1 MASNEVRFTVK
12 LNVDGQTKVV
22 DATASVEEL
31 EDAIVDV
38 RKAADG
44 IGLSKGWDTMML
56 GVNAAMDMLGKL
68 KGTIDDLAG
77 SYESWETAMAQ
88 VNTMAGKDAAG
99 LADLT
104 SKVSELSKTIP
115 KAREELAEGL
125 YQTISNGVPEADW
138 LTFLEQSA
146 KASVGGIADLSET
159 VKVTSTVIKNYGL
172 EWSQAGEIQD
182 KIQTTAKNGVTSFG
196 ELASALP
203 RVTANAAT
211 LDVSIDELMATF
223 ATLTGVSG
231 NTAEVSTQLAAIFT
245 ALVKPSSEA
254 AKMAEAMGVQFDA
267 AAIKAAGGMQQF
279 LTQLDATV
287 KQYAKSHNML
297 EQEIYGS
304 LFGSAE
310 SLRALIPLTGE
321 LKDKFVENIG
331 QMGNAAGT
339 CNEAFGQMSSTGAA
353 QMQILKNIFMS
364 MVEPIGAVA
373 SSLRP
378 LMTGLISVGQA
389 SLYLRSFYQSVVA
402 LRNAHVLSTA
412 AAIAHSTATKVL
424 GTVSTAT
431 GIAVNTLKVAI
442 RGLMIATGV
451 GAAIVGLSMAV
462 EALAGSSNKAAASEK
477 DLAEATKEVDEA
489 EEAGTQ
495 AAAAARAEIEKDI
508 SKLDELIKSKRDTS
522 AAVQELNNKYGEWF
536 GQCSTAQQWYDALIK
551 SSDAYCQQL
560 AYEAQMRVYY
570 QKKANLEIQREKVRA
585 QMNDLVESGQDQ
597 VGRPMGGFSGL
608 KGAGQSRYVA
618 SKEMLALHQQEAD
631 LTSQIN
637 EEQKNIDTTKGLMG
651 KNKPVGTAL
660 PKVAPKGSAG
670 SGKTGKTGKNGST
683 EEVYAIGE
691 LGWYDKQI
699 SELLNKKRPHLSD
712 PEDVRNLKAQV
723 ASLQRAKQFIESMS
737 EFTKEE
743 RAQFDALMASGTT
756 AVSQVGGGPLV
767 LDRTKM
773 LKDLGLFEMAWGSQ
787 IDEQHKLLSSLGFS
801 WDDVDKKAKEY
812 FATLKQQDAAD
823 SLQRGQD
830 IIEKQKKKFQA
841 ATDSVNQLGGSLSSL
856 GSALKV
862 PELNVAGTLAQ
873 AIATMTQGYA
883 QASAQ
888 ATEIGGPWG
897 WIAFAATGLA
907 QLAAMI
913 SSVKNL
919 NTFAEGGIAYGPT
932 VGLFGEY
939 AGAKHNPEVVAPLDR
954 LRQLMP
960 QAGGPVDVRVRI
972 KERDLYGVSQKSNRY
987 RRRMG

>member
-211 LDVSIDELMATF
+211 LGVSIDELMATF

-451 GAAIVGLSMAV
+451 GAAIVGLSMAA

-570 QKKANLEIQREKVRA
+570 ERKANLEIQRERVRA
-585 QMNDLVESGQDQ
+585 EQTALIESGQDQ
-597 VGRPMGGFSGL
+597 AGRPMGGFSGL

-670 SGKTGKTGKNGST
+670 SGKTGKTGKSGST
-683 EEVYAIGE
+683 EEVYLKGE

-699 SELLNKKRPHLSD
+699 SELNKKRLHLSD
-712 PEDVRNLKAQV
+712 PEDVRNLDAQV
-723 ASLQRAKQFIESMS
+723 ASLQRAKTYIERMS

-756 AVSQVGGGPLV
+756 AVSQVGSGSLV
-767 LDRTKM
+767 P
-773 LKDLGLFEMAWGSQ
+773 EISQ
-787 IDEQHKLLSSLGFS
+787 DKLLNSIGFS
-801 WDDVDKKAKEY
+801 WDDVTKKAKEY
-812 FATLKQQDAAD
+812 FATLKEQDAAD
-823 SLQRGQD
+823 ALQRGQE
-830 IIEKQKKKFQA
+830 IIEKQKAKFQA

-862 PELNVAGTLAQ
+862 PELNVAGTFAQ
-873 AIATMTQGYA
+873 AIATMTAGFATATA
-883 QASAQ
+883 QSA
-888 ATEIGGPWG
+888 TLGPWA

-913 SSVKNL
+913 SSVKNM
-919 NTFAEGGIAYGPT
+919 NTFAEGAIAYGPT